1 MFHGKHDD
9 LPMKDEYL
17 LNVAM
22 GKKQCTHET
31 NDDRLNFAM
40 EKHNDLLMKNDGL
53 LNFAMEKLMIY
64 L

>member
-1 MFHGKHDD
+1 
-9 LPMKDEYL
+9 MKDEYL